1 MINVIGLTKIY
12 KSIKKDKCVALNNVS
27 FSLGDNGFVFIIG
40 KSGSGKTTLLSILG
54 GLEEL
59 THGVISV
66 NGSPINSYNEKNLVE
81 YRNSTVGYVFQDY
94 HLIDEL
100 TIEANI
106 GLSLSLQGENDQL
119 KIARA
124 LSDVGLSE
132 YGNRYPKELS
142 GGEKQRVAIARAL
155 VKNPSIILAD
165 EPTGNLDS
173 KTTEQI
179 LSLLKQLS
187 KDRLVLIVSHNLSD
201 AAEYADRIIELS
213 QGEIINDYIR
223 NPNYCK
229 NASISNGKLLIPL
242 KKRLSEDEKT
252 KIDHALQNGEIK
264 ELIQTDDSF
273 IPTPNGMFDDSENS
287 NSTTKQ
293 KKNHLAIKDTLRL
306 SFTFIKKDLI
316 MLFFYA
322 LIVACLVVVLGL
334 SELIVAFDASEVISK
349 ELDVSNQIS
358 VSLSKDTIY
367 DLELDSNCI
376 LDITDKEIDSFV
388 ENGYKGNIYKLIHM
402 PFEYGDGNM
411 LAHNQ
416 RPTKLNPTDA
426 YYKGT
431 RGVLVTSEEYLEKVF
446 GEIEY
451 VALADKIEEGGVY
464 ITDYSADAMMYYNP
478 KLFPNY
484 KSTLGYNKS
493 FGNNSYGYV
502 NGIINTGYREKYNEL
517 LEEFRDVNLTKDE
530 LLEMTDNDEY
540 RSYYDDVIQNLSVA
554 YTTNPNFIDEV
565 ISSKLKSW
573 TSTGSSIIVKDG
585 KEYSIS
591 TRYIEKADTRTSLK
605 LNDNEIVMG
614 IDVYNKTFDTNYSE
628 STMSQFEAHD
638 VTFNYSYYYDINTAA
653 PKLSINAKIVGLTTN
668 DVIYFSKNIF
678 DQTLRCEM
686 FTSAVYFD
694 DISDMASLLDTADDL
709 NFSAD
714 SVIAYSL
721 STMTKAVSVFTDFFG
736 IIFIGLCICTF
747 FIIANYGIKLIR
759 ERKYEIGVLKAL
771 GMREVDLVIILGV
784 QLLLFLILAIVLYI
798 LGSVIFI
805 DLANDIL
812 IRSLL
817 ELAPGRF
824 MMNIKILY
832 INSSHF
838 LTNSIL
844 TVFISMI
851 SFIIPLVKMR
861 KLKPTQIIKAKE

>member
-1 MINVIGLTKIY
+1 MINVKGLTKVY

-27 FSLGDNGFVFIIG
+27 FSLGDSGFVFIIG

-54 GLEEL
+54 GLEEI
-59 THGVISV
+59 TQGVIEV
-66 NGSPINSYNEKNLVE
+66 NGVSINSYNEKHLVE
-81 YRNSTVGYVFQDY
+81 YRNTTVGYIFQDY

-100 TIEANI
+100 TIEDNI
-106 GLSLSLQGENDQL
+106 GLSLSLQGTNNQSNITQVL
-119 KIARA
+119 N
-124 LSDVGLSE
+124 DVGLSGYE
-132 YGNRYPKELS
+132 NRYPKELS

-155 VKNPSIILAD
+155 VKNPTIILAD

-179 LSLLKQLS
+179 LSLLKRLS

-201 AAEYADRIIELS
+201 ASEYADRIIELS

-223 NPNYCK
+223 NPDYCE

-242 KKRLSEDEKT
+242 KKRLSDEEKT
-252 KIDHALQNGEIK
+252 EINHSLQKGEIK
-264 ELIQTDDSF
+264 ELIQTDDTF
-273 IPTPNGMFDDSENS
+273 IPTPNGMFDDEKND
-287 NSTTKQ
+287 NQPLKC
-293 KKNHLAIKDTLRL
+293 KKKHISLKDTLEL
-306 SFTFIKKDLI
+306 SFTFIKKDLV

-322 LIVACLVVVLGL
+322 FIVACLIVVLGL
-334 SELIVAFDASEVISK
+334 SELIVTFDSSEVISK
-349 ELDVSNQIS
+349 ELSVSNQTS
-358 VSLSKDTIY
+358 VSFSKNTID
-367 DLELDSNCI
+367 DLELDQNCI
-376 LDITDKEIDSFV
+376 LDITDDEIESFI
-388 ENGYKGNIYKLIHM
+388 ENGYEGNIYKLIHM
-402 PFEYGDGNM
+402 PFEYGDGNSI
-411 LAHNQ
+411 AHTQ
-416 RPTKLNPTDA
+416 RPSKLNSTDA

-431 RGVLVTSEEYLEKVF
+431 RGVLVTTEEYLENVF
-446 GEIEY
+446 GKIEY
-451 VALADKIEEGGVY
+451 VALADKIEDGGVY
-464 ITDYSADAMMYYNP
+464 ITDYSADAMMFYSP

-484 KSTLGYNKS
+484 KATLGYNKS

-502 NGIINTGYREKYNEL
+502 NGIISTGYKDKYSEL
-517 LEEFRDVNLTKDE
+517 LEKYRDITLTKEE

-554 YTTNPNFIDEV
+554 YTTNPDFINEV
-565 ISSKLKSW
+565 ISSRLKSW
-573 TSTGSSIIVKDG
+573 TSTGSSIMVKDG

-591 TRYIEKADTRTSLK
+591 TRYIENADTRTSLN

-614 IDVYNKTFDTNYSE
+614 IDIYNKTFDTNYSE
-628 STMSQFEAHD
+628 ATMSQFEAHD
-638 VTFNYSYYYDINTAA
+638 VTFNYSYFYDINTSA
-653 PKLSINAKIVGLTTN
+653 PKVSFNAKIVGLAKS
-668 DVIYFSKNIF
+668 DVIYFSENIF
-678 DQTLRCEM
+678 NQVLRSEM
-686 FTSAVYFD
+686 FTSAIYFD
-694 DISDMASLLDTADDL
+694 DLSDMTSLLNTADDL

-747 FIIANYGIKLIR
+747 FIIANYGTKLIK
-759 ERKYEIGVLKAL
+759 ERKYEMGVLKAL
-771 GMREVDLVIILGV
+771 GIREIDLVIILGV
-784 QLLLFLILAIVLYI
+784 HLLLFLILAVTLYI
-798 LGSVIFI
+798 VGSVVFI

-817 ELAPGRF
+817 ELAPGSF
-824 MMNIKILY
+824 MMNIKILF

-844 TVFISMI
+844 TVIISMI